1 MCFLDLTCY
10 NLVMYIYAAMA
21 AQFCKEVGGKRLILT
36 HFSQRYRREEEEG
49 PGEPGEPGEERVGK
63 LLAEAEG
70 ALIGTGITVNTA
82 DDFKTFLIPAK
93 KI

>member
-1 MCFLDLTCY
+1 MCFLDLTCTI
-10 NLVMYIYAAMA
+10 LSCIYAAMA

-36 HFSQRYRREEEEG
+36 HFSQRYRREEGEG
-49 PGEPGEPGEERVGK
+49 PGEPGEERVGK

-70 ALIGTGITVNTA
+70 ALIGTGITVDTA

>member
-1 MCFLDLTCY
+1 MCFLDMMCVT
-10 NLVMYIYAAMA
+10 YAAMA

-36 HFSQRYRREEEEG
+36 HFSQRYRREEGEG
-49 PGEPGEPGEERVGK
+49 PGEPREPGEERVGK

-70 ALIGTGITVNTA
+70 ALIGTGITVDTA